1 MKAATMTVRPL
12 LMASAAIAM
21 TFLTPAAFAQDSAEN
36 TARRIDRIERE
47 LRAVQRR
54 VFPGADNG
62 LFTPEVQPQDAAPA
76 TPANPLSPVG
86 DLNARIDAIEAQL
99 ARMTGQVEQ
108 QEFRQRE
115 LAASIAQLRTE
126 LNTRIDALASA
137 APTEASPAPSPTP
150 TPATGTVRP
159 AVTPATR
166 PAASPAPT
174 PTPSATRPPAR
185 ATPAPTPAPT
195 AANANN
201 AARRARVEAIEV
213 PSTGNAAED
222 AYIYGF
228 RLWEARLYPEAQTQL
243 QRVVDNHPT
252 HRRASYAGNLLGR
265 AYLDNDQPSLA
276 VRAFYDNYRNRP
288 RGERAADSVYYMG
301 MALIQLDR
309 RADACRTFDEFDR
322 VYGADASQSL
332 KDRVA
337 EGRVTARC

>member
-150 TPATGTVRP
+150 TP
-159 AVTPATR
+159 
-166 PAASPAPT
+166 
-174 PTPSATRPPAR
+174 SATRPPAR

-309 RADACRTFDEFDR
+309 RTDACRTFDEFDR